1 MTHISKD
8 EQKSRLRERLERPD
22 KHYKFNPGDL
32 DERAEWDD
40 YMEAY
45 QVALTR
51 TSTRAAPWYVV
62 PANKK
67 WYPRYAVQQLLL
79 DALSDM
85 DPTWPEMGWDIEAE
99 LARLDAS

>member
-1 MTHISKD
+1 V
-8 EQKSRLRERLERPD
+8 
-22 KHYKFNPGDL
+22 
-32 DERAEWDD
+32 DERMHWDH

-51 TSTRAAPWYVV
+51 TSTNGSPWYVV

-67 WYPRYAVQQLLL
+67 WYARYAVQQLLL
-79 DALSDM
+79 NALTDM
-85 DPTWPEMGWDIEAE
+85 SPTWPVMDFDVAAE